1 MDFSDYIIYADE
13 SGDHSLA
20 KVFDEDYPVFVLAF
34 CIFKKTDYIEQALP
48 KLSQIKFDFWGHDAV
63 VLHSHK
69 IRKQKEEFALLGNI
83 PTMEKF
89 VERINEMVTNTPFF
103 IIATAIDKRRFLQKQ
118 YKAPESPY
126 NLGLLFCLER
136 ATKFLLEMGQKERL
150 TYIIVEA
157 RGKKEDAELEL
168 EFRRIIMQQK
178 VLARF
183 DIIFSDKKS
192 NGAGLQIADLMAHPI
207 GRHVINPEHKNRS
220 YNIVEKKFHKYPQH
234 DGKGLKIFPK

>member
-20 KVFDEDYPVFVLAF
+20 KVFDEEYPVFVLAF
-34 CIFKKTDYIEQALP
+34 CIFKKTDYIGQALT
-48 KLSQIKFDFWGHDAV
+48 KLSQLKFDFWGHDAV

-89 VERINEMVTNTPFF
+89 IERINEMVTNTSFCVV
-103 IIATAIDKRRFLQKQ
+103 ATAIDKRRLQKQ
-118 YKAPESPY
+118 YPKPQSPY
-126 NLGLLFCLER
+126 NLELLFCLER
-136 ATKFLLEMGQKERL
+136 ATKFLSEMGQKERL
-150 TYIIVEA
+150 THIIVEA

-178 VLARF
+178 GLAKF

-207 GRHVINPEHKNRS
+207 GRYVINPKQGNRS
-220 YNIVEKKFHKYPQH
+220 YNIVEKKFYKYPHQE
-234 DGKGLKIFPK
+234 GKGLKIFPK

>member
-34 CIFKKTDYIEQALP
+34 CIFKKTDYIEQALT
-48 KLSQIKFDFWGHDAV
+48 KLSQLKFDFWGHDAV
-63 VLHSHK
+63 ILHSHK
-69 IRKQKEEFALLGNI
+69 IRKQKEEFALLGNV

-89 VERINEMVTNTPFF
+89 VERISEMVSNTSFCV
-103 IIATAIDKRRFLQKQ
+103 IATAIDKRRLQTQ
-118 YKAPESPY
+118 YTKPQSPY

-136 ATKFLLEMGQKERL
+136 ATKFLSEMRQKDRL
-150 TYIIVEA
+150 THIIVEA

-168 EFRRIIMQQK
+168 EFRRIVMQQK
-178 VLARF
+178 GLARF

-207 GRHVINPEHKNRS
+207 GRHVINPMQENRS
-220 YNIVEKKFHKYPQH
+220 YNIVEKKFHKYPNH
-234 DGKGLKIFPK
+234 YGKGLKIFPK

>member
-20 KVFDEDYPVFVLAF
+20 KVFDQEYPVFVLAF

-48 KLSQIKFDFWGHDAV
+48 KLSRIKFDFWGHDAV

-103 IIATAIDKRRFLQKQ
+103 VIATAIDKRRLQKQ
-118 YKAPESPY
+118 YTAPQSPY
-126 NLGLLFCLER
+126 HLGLLFCLER

-168 EFRRIIMQQK
+168 EFRRMIMQEK
-178 VLARF
+178 GLARF

-207 GRHVINPEHKNRS
+207 GRHVINPKQDNRS
-220 YNIVEKKFHKYPQH
+220 YNIVEKKFHKYPYH
-234 DGKGLKIFPK
+234 DGKGLKVFPK